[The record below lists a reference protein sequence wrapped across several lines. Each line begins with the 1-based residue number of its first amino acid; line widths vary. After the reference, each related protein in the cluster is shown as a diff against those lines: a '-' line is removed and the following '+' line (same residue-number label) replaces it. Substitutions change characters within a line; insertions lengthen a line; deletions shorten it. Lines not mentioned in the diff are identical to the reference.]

1 MIRSSFGTRGKA
13 LVLGA
18 MAVAAVALCA
28 KPAEAYGWY
37 RGGWHGGWGW
47 HAWGPTVRVGIGF
60 YPGYVYAPPVYYAPA
75 PAYYYAPP
83 AYYAPSYYSSSSY
96 SYSSSSTHRSV
107 RHRSHKTTTTQ
118 TQSCAP
124 TQTAGNY

>member
-1 MIRSSFGTRGKA
+1 MISSRFGTRRKT
-13 LVLGA
+13 LLLGVA
-18 MAVAAVALCA
+18 AVAAVALCT

-37 RGGWHGGWGW
+37 GGWHGGWGW
-47 HAWGPTVRVGIGF
+47 RGWGPTVGIGIGF

-83 AYYAPSYYSSSSY
+83 AYYGPSYYSSSSY
-96 SYSSSSTHRSV
+96 RYSTTHKTV
-107 RHRSHKTTTTQ
+107 RHRTHKTTTQ
-118 TQSCAP
+118 QNCAP